1 MDGSIEC
8 FRSVATMQVLIRE
21 IGKGGGRS
29 DAETGIAVKS
39 EKKAESFETT
49 NCR

>member
-1 MDGSIEC
+1 MLQICSNNASAHQRDWQG
-8 FRSVATMQVLIRE
+8 
-21 IGKGGGRS
+21 GGGRS
-29 DAETGIAVKS
+29 DAETGIVVKS

>member
-8 FRSVATMQVLIRE
+8 FRSVATRQVLIRE
-21 IGKGGGRS
+21 IGKGGRS
-29 DAETGIAVKS
+29 DAGTGIVVKS